1 MGALIA
7 GAKFRGEFEDRLKAV
22 LKEVTDSDGSV
33 ILFIDEIHTVVGAGA
48 SAGALDASNLLKPM
62 LGRGELRCIGAT
74 TLDEYR
80 KYIEKDPA
88 LERRFQQVYV
98 DQPSV
103 EDTVSILRGLR
114 ERYELHHGVRIADTA
129 LVSAAV
135 LADRYIS
142 DRFLPDKA
150 IDLVDESAAKLKME
164 ITSKPTALDEVDR
177 SVIKLEMEKLSV
189 KNDTD
194 RASKERLARLDDE
207 LTTLKTRQ
215 AELTAQWEHE
225 KSVMTRIQSIKEEM
239 DRVNVEIQQS
249 ERDYDL
255 NRAAELKYGSLITL
269 QKQLEQAEAAL
280 AAYQSSGASML
291 REEVTEADIAEIV
304 SRWTGIP
311 ISKLQ
316 ESEREKLLHL
326 DAELHK
332 RVVGQD
338 VAVVAVAEA
347 IQRSRAGLSDPNKPI
362 ASFMFMG
369 PTGVGKTELAKALA
383 SYLFN
388 TEDALVRIDMS
399 EYMEKHS
406 VSRLVGAPP
415 GYVGFEEGGQLTE
428 AVRRRPYSVVLFDEI
443 EKAHA
448 DVFNIFLQ
456 ILDDGRVTDSQG
468 RVVNFNNTVLIMTS
482 NIGSQYIVG
491 GMNQAI
497 GSQEDIYEAMRERV
511 LEAARLHFRPEF
523 MNRVDE
529 YIVFQQLDVEQIEQ
543 IVRLQL
549 DRVRKRV
556 ADRKIKI
563 EVTESP
569 SSCWE

>member
-1 MGALIA
+1 MINTSTEFPNVSTA
-7 GAKFRGEFEDRLKAV
+7 GSFWC
-22 LKEVTDSDGSV
+22 
-33 ILFIDEIHTVVGAGA
+33 
-48 SAGALDASNLLKPM
+48 LLHSCLWP
-62 LGRGELRCIGAT
+62 G
-74 TLDEYR
+74 
-80 KYIEKDPA
+80 
-88 LERRFQQVYV
+88 
-98 DQPSV
+98 
-103 EDTVSILRGLR
+103 GLTPLAAC
-114 ERYELHHGVRIADTA
+114 RYELHHGVRIADTA

-316 ESEREKLLHL
+316 VRTAPL
-326 DAELHK
+326 
-332 RVVGQD
+332 VVEVTPVSL
-338 VAVVAVAEA
+338 VA
-347 IQRSRAGLSDPNKPI
+347 
-362 ASFMFMG
+362 
-369 PTGVGKTELAKALA
+369 
-383 SYLFN
+383 
-388 TEDALVRIDMS
+388 
-399 EYMEKHS
+399 
-406 VSRLVGAPP
+406 
-415 GYVGFEEGGQLTE
+415 
-428 AVRRRPYSVVLFDEI
+428 YSV
-443 EKAHA
+443 
-448 DVFNIFLQ
+448 
-456 ILDDGRVTDSQG
+456 
-468 RVVNFNNTVLIMTS
+468 
-482 NIGSQYIVG
+482 
-491 GMNQAI
+491 
-497 GSQEDIYEAMRERV
+497 
-511 LEAARLHFRPEF
+511 
-523 MNRVDE
+523 
-529 YIVFQQLDVEQIEQ
+529 
-543 IVRLQL
+543 
-549 DRVRKRV
+549 
-556 ADRKIKI
+556 
-563 EVTESP
+563 
-569 SSCWE
+569 